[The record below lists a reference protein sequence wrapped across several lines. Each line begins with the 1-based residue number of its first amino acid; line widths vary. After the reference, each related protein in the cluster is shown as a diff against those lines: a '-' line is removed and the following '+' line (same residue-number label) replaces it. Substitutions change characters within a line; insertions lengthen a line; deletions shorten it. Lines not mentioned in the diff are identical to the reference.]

1 MIHNLESDMK
11 YGMILQIIMVIIIME
26 KKMELELIYGKI
38 KLCIKENGKKIL
50 WKDMVFILL

>member
-11 YGMILQIIMVIIIME
+11 YGMILLIIMVIIIME